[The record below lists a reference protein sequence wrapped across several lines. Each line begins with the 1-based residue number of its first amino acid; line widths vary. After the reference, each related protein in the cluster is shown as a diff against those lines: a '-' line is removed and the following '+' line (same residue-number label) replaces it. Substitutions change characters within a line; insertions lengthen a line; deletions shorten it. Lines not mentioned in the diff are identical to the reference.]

1 MGVAGGDPVY
11 PVRGLVSAPC
21 RGGTFD
27 CLCGVLVNT

>member
-11 PVRGLVSAPC
+11 PVRGLVSTPC